1 MAPTDP
7 VRIFIDSKPVDAP
20 KRRLT
25 GTQLRKLMDPPAES
39 IWLDLPDASDHLVA
53 DQETVAL
60 APEMRFFTDQ
70 PRTIFIDK
78 IPYQVRSAT
87 VTEDQLRALATPPIP
102 EVHGIWRDLSDEVD
116 DAIGNGEIVALADGD
131 RFVTRVVVV
140 RIRVNRQPVTLE
152 GRRHTGQQI
161 KDAAIAQ
168 GVAIGSDFLLS
179 RKNGQKFKPVG
190 DDEQINVKRDDEFR
204 AVDGDDNS

>member
-7 VRIFIDSKPVDAP
+7 VRIFIDGKPIDAP

-25 GTQLRKLMDPPAES
+25 GAQLRKLTAPPAEN
-39 IWLDLPDASDHLVA
+39 IWLDLPDAPDQLVA

-60 APEMRFFTDQ
+60 TPGMRFFTDQ
-70 PRTIFIDK
+70 VRTIFIDK
-78 IPYQVRSAT
+78 VPYQVRSAT
-87 VTEDQLRALATPPIP
+87 LTEDQLRAVTTPPIP
-102 EVHGIWRDLSDEVD
+102 ETHGVWKDIPDEVD
-116 DAIGNGEIVALADGD
+116 DPISDGEIVPIADGD
-131 RFVTRVVVV
+131 RFVTRVIT
-140 RIRVNRQPVTLE
+140 IRVTVNRQAVTLD

-168 GVAIGSDFLLS
+168 GVAIGPDFLLS
-179 RKNGQKFKPVG
+179 RKNGQKFRPVG
-190 DDEQINVKRDDEFR
+190 DDEQIRVKRDDEFR

>member
-7 VRIFIDSKPVDAP
+7 VRIFIDGKPVDAP

-25 GTQLRKLMDPPAES
+25 GAQLRKLTEPPAGN
-39 IWLDLPDASDHLVA
+39 IWLDLPDAQDQLVA

-60 APEMRFFTDQ
+60 APGMRFFTDQ
-70 PRTIFIDK
+70 ARTIFIDK
-78 IPYQVRSAT
+78 VPYQVRST
-87 VTEDQLRALATPPIP
+87 TLTEDQLRAVTTPPIP
-102 EVHGIWRDLSDEVD
+102 ETHGVWKDIPDEVD
-116 DAIGNGEIVALADGD
+116 DPISDGEIVPIADGD
-131 RFVTRVVVV
+131 RFVTRVIT
-140 RIRVNRQPVTLE
+140 IRVKVNRQSVTLE

-168 GVAIGSDFLLS
+168 GVAIGPDFLLS
-179 RKNGQKFKPVG
+179 RKNGQKFRPVG
-190 DDEQINVKRDDEFR
+190 DDEQIRVKRDDEFR